1 VDIVADI
8 LFPEDKD
15 GLAYWVSFLARVSRL
30 VGFFDFTV
38 RFRLINLSL
47 SWIIVVWVSNYIIF

>member
-1 VDIVADI
+1 LNHGVEGPFGWIKEGSVDIVADI

-30 VGFFDFTV
+30 VWFFDFTV
-38 RFRLINLSL
+38 
-47 SWIIVVWVSNYIIF
+47 